1 MNKHVDLEVFL
12 KIQNIHLVMGSES
25 HLDGSVF
32 DSEVFPSNYAVYRKD
47 RNIHGGGIF
56 VLVEKSIPSSVIE
69 IDSPCEIIWVRLYAQ
84 NTKDVILGSFYT
96 PPHSPESIWDD
107 LAQCLSQ
114 IRLKFP
120 KATIL
125 LGGDF
130 DCPGI
135 DWSTSMLTDS
145 YLTRSF

>member
-1 MNKHVDLEVFL
+1 MFL

-47 RNIHGGGIF
+47 RNIHGGGVF

-69 IDSPCEIIWVRLYAQ
+69 IDSPCEIIWVRLYVQ

-96 PPHSPESIWDD
+96 PLHSPESIWDD

-130 DCPGI
+130 NCPGI

-145 YLTRSF
+145 Y